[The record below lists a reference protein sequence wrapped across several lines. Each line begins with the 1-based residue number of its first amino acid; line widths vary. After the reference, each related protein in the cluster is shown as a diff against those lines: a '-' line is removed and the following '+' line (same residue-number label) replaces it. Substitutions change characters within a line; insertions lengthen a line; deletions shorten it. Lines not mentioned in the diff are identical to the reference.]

1 LYLVWCSLL
10 LVGLGGMQS
19 EVRKIMGRH
28 YLFVSVA
35 HPWNECAVYLCD
47 KEGNV
52 QSEEPVLFRVG
63 ADVNVLTEDLLKEAK
78 E

>member
-1 LYLVWCSLL
+1 
-10 LVGLGGMQS
+10 
-19 EVRKIMGRH
+19 MGRH
-28 YLFVSVA
+28 YLFVSMA

-63 ADVNVLTEDLLKEAK
+63 ADPNVLTEDLMKERK
-78 E
+78 K